1 MLNSIKSALLAQ
13 GASPE
18 KYQGADLKQDFKYW
32 QIRIMFGLMWGYALF
47 YLVRKNFS
55 MAMPGIEKE
64 YGFSNT
70 ELGWFLT
77 THSLLYGVGKFLN
90 GVLADRANPRWFMFI
105 GLMLSALIN
114 FAFGFSSSYY
124 VFGFLWMMN
133 GWIQSMGWPPCARL
147 LTTWY
152 ESKNLSTWWGL
163 WNASHQ
169 IGGAVIFVLGGYL
182 ASTYGWRYVFWVPAM
197 IALIGGLALI
207 WALRDH
213 PESIGFPKPDEVY
226 GDLTHP
232 DTHSKEA
239 HPNTHS
245 KETHPDTHSKET
257 IKDQLSKYL
266 INNPLIWFVSLGNC
280 FVYIVRIGM
289 LDWAPKMLKSYQN
302 VDLTQA
308 GWLVATLEVAG
319 IGGGLLAGFLAD
331 RAFKGKGSSVNAIFM
346 GLLSIVLLCL
356 YLYPLNGVIS
366 YALALSLIGFL
377 VYGPQMLTSVCA
389 AQYAPKHCAGAAT
402 GFNGLFGYLGASIT
416 GVGTGYCLDHWG
428 WNGGILFYLGSAIIG
443 FILFLTSALYE
454 RQSR

>member
-1 MLNSIKSALLAQ
+1 MKQKIKNELLAQ
-13 GASPE
+13 GVSAE
-18 KYQGADLKQDFKYW
+18 KYQGQNLKQDFKYW

-77 THSLLYGVGKFLN
+77 THSLLYGIGKFLN

-105 GLMLSALIN
+105 GLMLSAGIN
-114 FAFGFSSSYY
+114 FAFGFSSSYFI
-124 VFGFLWMMN
+124 FGFLWMLN

-147 LTTWY
+147 LTRWY
-152 ESKNLSTWWGL
+152 ETKNLSTWWGL

-169 IGGAVIFVLGGYL
+169 IGGAVILVLGGYL
-182 ASTYGWRYVFWVPAM
+182 ATQYGWRYVFWVPAGIAM
-197 IALIGGLALI
+197 IGSLALI

-213 PESIGFPKPDEVY
+213 PESIGFPKADEVY
-226 GDLTHP
+226 
-232 DTHSKEA
+232 SKADEVYSKADEVEMIDIVSESPQDFEA
-239 HPNTHS
+239 
-245 KETHPDTHSKET
+245 KES
-257 IKDQLSKYL
+257 IKTQISKYL
-266 INNPLIWFVSLGNC
+266 IKNPLIWFVSLGNC

-308 GWLVATLEVAG
+308 GWLVASLEVAG

-346 GLLSIVLLCL
+346 GLLSIALLCL
-356 YLYPLNGVIS
+356 YLFPLSDVMS
-366 YALALSLIGFL
+366 YALALSFIGFL

-402 GFNGLFGYLGASIT
+402 GFNGLFGYIGASIT
-416 GVGTGYCLDHWG
+416 GVGTGYCLDQWG
-428 WNGGILFYLGSAIIG
+428 WNGGILFYLFSAIIG
-443 FILFLTSALYE
+443 FILFTMSALYE
-454 RQSR
+454 KRLR